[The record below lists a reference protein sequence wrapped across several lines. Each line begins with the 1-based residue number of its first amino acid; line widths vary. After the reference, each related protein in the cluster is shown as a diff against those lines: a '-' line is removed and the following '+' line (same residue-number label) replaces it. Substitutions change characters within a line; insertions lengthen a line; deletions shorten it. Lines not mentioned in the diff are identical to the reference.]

1 MEREKVLNVS
11 SESLASHLGEAL
23 ACSTYPCLALFFH
36 AKYNTRDK
44 KYAGRK
50 EFCLTIYPIRA
61 EECRN
66 RQFPPSRRGL
76 ALAEILSPTTTTSTP
91 STLSLRRQG
100 HAHFHLARYRLFRS
114 RPCPPPALLSARRHL
129 TVDANSACHEPSRDQ
144 ESVKTFSSQ
153 EAKSIRR
160 TGNRLCRGSSR
171 SSGFVLR
178 FACVGSHRSYGLSL
192 GRC

>member
-1 MEREKVLNVS
+1 MVGQRWELGTMEREKVLNVS

-23 ACSTYPCLALFFH
+23 ACSTYPCLALFFQ

-76 ALAEILSPTTTTSTP
+76 ALAEILSPTTTTTTLSPASSSSCFVVVRPLPLLPCPCDDKVMLTFILRVTGSSARGPALRLLSFLPVAISPSTP
-91 STLSLRRQG
+91 TRPVTSPHVIKSL
-100 HAHFHLARYRLFRS
+100 
-114 RPCPPPALLSARRHL
+114 
-129 TVDANSACHEPSRDQ
+129 
-144 ESVKTFSSQ
+144 
-153 EAKSIRR
+153 
-160 TGNRLCRGSSR
+160 
-171 SSGFVLR
+171 
-178 FACVGSHRSYGLSL
+178 
-192 GRC
+192 